1 MIRFLLNKREIVL
14 QDFAADLTVL
24 EYLRNQEG
32 RCGTKEGCAS
42 GDCGACTVVVASP
55 AEEGLRYKS
64 VNSCITFLG
73 ALHGKQL
80 ITVEDLAVENDLHPV
95 QQAMIDHHGSQCG
108 FCTPGFIMSM
118 FALYKDMPSGA
129 DRDHRR
135 RMTHEYL
142 AGNLCRCT
150 GYRPIVE
157 AALASTEQ
165 PRSDHFSI
173 DEKEVAT
180 KLSEI
185 SQHDSLDKG
194 IGVESFLIPQSLSE
208 LASTCLEKPS
218 ARLLGGGSDL
228 ALEVTQQLRSL
239 DSIILLDQVE
249 ELREVKRDGNRLEIG
264 AAVSLFDC
272 DKLLQVRYPQ
282 ISELLHRFG
291 STQVRNQGTIGGN
304 IANASPIGDLPPVLI
319 ALDTRLKLQRGEHTR
334 EVLVE
339 EFFVDY
345 RKTILQPG
353 EFISAILLPLP
364 FEGQMFRVYKVSKRL
379 DDDISAVCMAINL
392 SLDKDSQ
399 NQIRINSARIALGGM
414 AAIPKRATSCEAIL
428 QSAELDASTIDQAAH
443 ALDDDFSPISDARA
457 SAGYRIQV
465 AQNLLRRFHFEV
477 CDNRIET
484 RVEHVA

>member
-1 MIRFLLNKREIVL
+1 
-14 QDFAADLTVL
+14 
-24 EYLRNQEG
+24 
-32 RCGTKEGCAS
+32 
-42 GDCGACTVVVASP
+42 VASP

-80 ITVEDLAVENDLHPV
+80 ITVEDLAVGNELHPV
-95 QQAMIDHHGSQCG
+95 QQAMVDHHGSQCG

-118 FALYKDMPSGA
+118 FALYKDMPPEA

-135 RMTHEYL
+135 RITHEYL

-157 AALASTEQ
+157 AALTSTEQ

-173 DEKEVAT
+173 DEKEMAT
-180 KLSEI
+180 KLIEI
-185 SQHDSLDKG
+185 SDHDSLDKVT
-194 IGVESFLIPQSLSE
+194 GVETFLIPQSLSE
-208 LASTCLEKPS
+208 LASICLEKPS

-239 DSIILLDQVE
+239 DSIILLDQVK
-249 ELREVKRDGNRLEIG
+249 ELRQVKRDGNRLEIG

-319 ALDTRLKLQRGEHTR
+319 ALDARLKLQRGEQTR
-334 EVLVE
+334 VVLVE

-379 DDDISAVCMAINL
+379 DDDISAVCIAINL
-392 SLDKDSQ
+392 SLDRDSKDK
-399 NQIRINSARIALGGM
+399 IRVNSARIALGGM
-414 AAIPKRATSCEAIL
+414 AAIPKRATGCEAIL
-428 QSAELDASTIDQAAH
+428 QSAELDTSTIDQAAH
-443 ALDDDFSPISDARA
+443 ALDEDFSPISDARA

-465 AQNLLRRFHFEV
+465 AQNLLRRFYFEV
-477 CDNRIET
+477 CDNSIET